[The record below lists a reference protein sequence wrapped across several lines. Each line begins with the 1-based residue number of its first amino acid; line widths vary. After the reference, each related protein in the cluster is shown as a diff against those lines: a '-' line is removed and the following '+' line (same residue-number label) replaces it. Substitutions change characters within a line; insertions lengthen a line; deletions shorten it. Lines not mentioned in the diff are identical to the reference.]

1 MSRQNEVF
9 SQLLSQPPLPWLITA
24 AKEHAEP
31 VLLVGG
37 VIRDALRGDPHADL
51 DIAVA
56 GDLEAFIDTFGRYC
70 GRCPVAIGDPWR
82 DTRRMRLGNTSVDIG
97 KIMGTVSED
106 LGQRDFTINAMAL
119 RLDLSG
125 PAELIDLH
133 GGRTDLAAG
142 VIRMISEEA
151 LREDPLRALRA
162 IRYVSTLDGF
172 KVEKSTETTIS
183 RYVKAIDEVSNERVQ
198 AEWGRLLGGP
208 HWVSALRLAFDLGVG
223 ERTFGG
229 VADLGTVSVWSDF
242 EATVSDLMPQDCAQL
257 RLAALLCG
265 LGATNS
271 SMGEWLIERRWP
283 VALARRAT
291 LISSWAMAM
300 PGADGTQMVGWA
312 IENHEIAS
320 LAACLVRA
328 LSAEDEQN
336 AVAALQLET
345 YAARAAET
353 PWIRGMHL
361 VSWGMAEGPMLG
373 ALLEQAAR
381 GQVERRW
388 ESCEEAHSWARAQV
402 TDNLSEMG
410 H

>member
-97 KIMGTVSED
+97 KIMGAVSED

-125 PAELIDLH
+125 PVELIDLH
-133 GGRTDLAAG
+133 GGRADLAAG

-172 KVEKSTETTIS
+172 KIEKSTEATIG
-183 RYVKAIDEVSNERVQ
+183 RYVKALAEVSNERVQ
-198 AEWGRLLGGP
+198 AEWERLLGGP
-208 HWVSALRLAFDLGVG
+208 HWVSALRQAFDLGVG

-229 VADLGTVSVWSDF
+229 VADLGTVSVWSGF

-265 LGATNS
+265 LGAANS
-271 SMGEWLIERRWP
+271 SMGERLIEQRWP

-291 LISSWAMAM
+291 LIGSWAMAA
-300 PGADGTQMVGWA
+300 PGADDNQMVGWA

-345 YAARAAET
+345 YATRAAET
-353 PWIRGMHL
+353 PWIRGIHL
-361 VSWGMAEGPMLG
+361 VSWGMEEGPMLG

-388 ESCEEAHSWARAQV
+388 ESCKEAHSWAQAQV

>member
-9 SQLLSQPPLPWLITA
+9 PQLLSQPPLPWLIA
-24 AKEHAEP
+24 AAREHAEP

-37 VIRDALRGDPHADL
+37 VIRDALRGYPHADL

-56 GDLEAFIDTFGRYC
+56 GDLEEFIDAFGRYC

-119 RLDLSG
+119 RLDVSE
-125 PAELIDLH
+125 PIELIDPH
-133 GGRTDLAAG
+133 GGSADLAAG
-142 VIRMISEEA
+142 VIRMISGEA
-151 LREDPLRALRA
+151 LRDDPLRALRA

-172 KVEKSTETTIS
+172 KIEKPTETTIS
-183 RYVKAIDEVSNERVQ
+183 RYVMSIDEVANERIQ
-198 AEWGRLLGGP
+198 AEWERLLGGP
-208 HWVSALRLAFDLGVG
+208 HWVSALRLAFDLGLG

-229 VADLGTVSVWSDF
+229 VADLGAVSAWSGF
-242 EATVSDLMPQDCAQL
+242 EATVSGLTPQDCRQL

-265 LGATNS
+265 LGAANS

-283 VALARRAT
+283 VALTRRST
-291 LISSWAMAM
+291 RIGSWAMAAS
-300 PGADGTQMVGWA
+300 GADDNQMVGWA
-312 IENHEIAS
+312 IENHEIAF
-320 LAACLVRA
+320 LASCLIHA
-328 LSAEDEQN
+328 LSADHKQN
-336 AVAALQLET
+336 GAAALKLET
-345 YAARAAET
+345 YATRAAET

-361 VSWGMAEGPMLG
+361 VSWGMEEGPMLG
-373 ALLEQAAR
+373 ALLEQTTR

-388 ESCEEAHSWARAQV
+388 DSCKEAHSWARAQV